1 MAEFRGNI
9 GTKILESETDR
20 KQTQVDWDLSIEFLA
35 GNQWM
40 RYDRRL
46 RDFLSVNNGQDGK
59 VTINLILNI
68 YRNMLSRL
76 AIAYPSIA
84 AMPSSPSTEDI
95 LKAKASE
102 TALRYYW
109 AEDDVKETI
118 EKSLEW
124 LLTTGTTAI
133 HTFYDS
139 GEKRVR
145 TVAHS
150 PYDLVFEPKINCP
163 DEAQWV
169 AIRTFHTK
177 TALKEAFPDV
187 SEFIEKAPETQ
198 YDASTWGDHKP
209 GNRLELYE
217 VYWRDGRHAFVLNNK
232 YLFKEKVDMPVF
244 PIQVI
249 RYTKVPG
256 QLWGLGLIRPLLELQ
271 AYYNKART
279 QMLMNVELMGNP
291 KWIVPKNSG
300 IPKGAFTNRPGEVIY
315 YNIAGGP
322 PQQLQA
328 APLPGYV
335 MDNVQRIHSEMGD
348 VAGVHSVSLGRRAV
362 GISSGKAI
370 DALSERDMSQLQI
383 TQSEIE
389 RGVRQMAKCVLAQM
403 KKFYKE
409 NKFMRMMDG
418 TGKVV
423 FHELKTMD
431 LVENPEVF
439 LEAGSLFR
447 YESGDRDAKIVEL
460 LQMGLI
466 DKGDALKELSFRTGN
481 SYITEKMQ
489 SMAHAQDI
497 VERAAKGFEV
507 EILRTDDLPV
517 FKDVFHKYMQSD
529 AFYDLPMER
538 QEYITEVLISIE
550 TFGMPDEA
558 FQQAAMTRKVFPRQS
573 PPGQVAEQAPGMLA
587 SSDSMMAQEQMA
599 REQLST
605 VSDKN
610 TVDLAQARQA
620 KGSEALMSPQ
630 KYGGTL

>member
-1 MAEFRGNI
+1 M
-9 GTKILESETDR
+9 
-20 KQTQVDWDLSIEFLA
+20 
-35 GNQWM
+35 
-40 RYDRRL
+40 
-46 RDFLSVNNGQDGK
+46 
-59 VTINLILNI
+59 
-68 YRNMLSRL
+68 
-76 AIAYPSIA
+76 
-84 AMPSSPSTEDI
+84 
-95 LKAKASE
+95 
-102 TALRYYW
+102 
-109 AEDDVKETI
+109 
-118 EKSLEW
+118 
-124 LLTTGTTAI
+124 
-133 HTFYDS
+133 
-139 GEKRVR
+139 
-145 TVAHS
+145 
-150 PYDLVFEPKINCP
+150 
-163 DEAQWV
+163 
-169 AIRTFHTK
+169 
-177 TALKEAFPDV
+177 
-187 SEFIEKAPETQ
+187 
-198 YDASTWGDHKP
+198 
-209 GNRLELYE
+209 
-217 VYWRDGRHAFVLNNK
+217 YWRDGRHAFVLNNK

-587 SSDSMMAQEQMA
+587 ASDSMMAQEQMA

>member
-1 MAEFRGNI
+1 MADFPGNI
-9 GTKILESETDR
+9 GAKIQESESDR
-20 KQTQVDWDLSIEFLA
+20 KKEQVDWDLSIEFLS

-40 RYDRRL
+40 RYDKRI
-46 RDFLSVNNGQDGK
+46 RDFLSVNTGQDAR

-84 AMPSSPSTEDI
+84 AMPASPSTEDI

-109 AEDDVKETI
+109 AEDDVKQTV
-118 EKSLEW
+118 EKALEW
-124 LLTTGTTAI
+124 LLTTGTAAF

-139 GEKRVR
+139 KEKCVR

-150 PYDLVFEPKINCP
+150 PYDVVFEPKVNCP
-163 DEAQWV
+163 NEAQWV

-177 TALKEAFPDV
+177 DSLKKAFPDYTQ
-187 SEFIEKAPETQ
+187 FIEKAPETQ
-198 YDASTWGDHKP
+198 YDASVWGDHKP

-217 VYWRDGRHAFVLNNK
+217 VYWRDGKHAFVLNNK
-232 YLFKEKVDMPVF
+232 YLFKEQAEMEMF
-244 PIQVI
+244 PIQVM
-249 RYTKVPG
+249 RYTRIPG

-300 IPKGAFTNRPGEVIY
+300 IPKGAFTNRPGEVIH

-322 PQQLQA
+322 PQQLPA

-370 DALSERDMSQLQI
+370 QALSERDMSQLQI
-383 TQSEIE
+383 TQAEVE
-389 RGVRQMAKCVLAQM
+389 RAVRNMAKCVLLQM
-403 KKFYKE
+403 KRYYRE
-409 NKFMRMMDG
+409 NKFMRMMDD
-418 TGKVV
+418 TGRVV
-423 FHELKTMD
+423 FHELKTSD

-447 YESGDRDAKIVEL
+447 HESGDRDAKIVEM

-466 DKGDALKELSFRTGN
+466 DKEDALKELSFRTGN
-481 SYITEKMQ
+481 AYITEKMQ
-489 SMAHAQDI
+489 SMAHAQDT
-497 VERAAKGFEV
+497 VERAAQGFEV
-507 EILRTDDLPV
+507 EILRSDDLPV
-517 FKDVFHKYMQSD
+517 FKEVFGKFMRSD
-529 AFYDLPMER
+529 EFYELPMER

-550 TFGMPDEA
+550 TFGMPEEA
-558 FQQAAMTRKVFPRQS
+558 FQQQAMMRKVFPRTT
-573 PPGQVAEQAPGMLA
+573 PPGQLGEQSAQMLA

-599 REQLST
+599 REQMKTGDAAS
-605 VSDKN
+605 S
-610 TVDLAQARQA
+610 VDLAQARQA
-620 KGSEALMSPQ
+620 KGSEALMTPQ
-630 KYGGTL
+630 KFGGAL

>member
-1 MAEFRGNI
+1 MTKFPDNMGS
-9 GTKILESETDR
+9 KILESENDR
-20 KQTQVDWDLSIEFLA
+20 KKEQVDWDLSIEFLS

-40 RYDRRL
+40 RYDRRIK
-46 RDFLSVNNGQDGK
+46 DFLSVGNGQDSR

-76 AIAYPSIA
+76 TIAYPSIA
-84 AMPSSPSTEDI
+84 AMPASPSTEDI
-95 LKAKASE
+95 LKAKSSE

-118 EKSLEW
+118 EKALEW
-124 LLTTGTTAI
+124 LLTTGTTAL

-150 PYDLVFEPKINCP
+150 PYDLVFEPKVNCP
-163 DEAQWV
+163 NEAQWV

-177 TALKEAFPDV
+177 EALKETFKDYTQ
-187 SEFIEKAPETQ
+187 FIDKAPETQ
-198 YDASTWGDHKP
+198 YDASVWGDHKP

-217 VYWRDGRHAFVLNNK
+217 IYWRDGRHAFVLNGK
-232 YLFKEKVDMPVF
+232 YLFKEHRKQRMF

-249 RYTKVPG
+249 RYTKIPG
-256 QLWGLGLIRPLLELQ
+256 QLWGLGLLRPLLELQ

-291 KWIVPKNSG
+291 KWIVPKNAG
-300 IPKGAFTNRPGEVIY
+300 IPKGSFTNRPGEVIY

-322 PQQLQA
+322 PTQMQA

-348 VAGVHSVSLGRRAV
+348 VAGIHSVSLGRRAV

-370 DALSERDMSQLQI
+370 QALSERDMSQLQI

-389 RGVRQMAKCVLAQM
+389 RGVRQMAKCVLLNM
-403 KKFYKE
+403 KQFYKE
-409 NKFMRMMDG
+409 NKFMRMMDD
-418 TGKVV
+418 TGRVI
-423 FHELKTMD
+423 FHELKSID
-431 LVENPEVF
+431 LVEDPEVF

-447 YESGDRDAKIVEL
+447 HESGDRDAKIVQL
-460 LQMGLI
+460 LEMGLI
-466 DKGDALKELSFRTGN
+466 DKEDALKEMSFRTGN
-481 SYITEKMQ
+481 SYVTEKMQ

-517 FKDVFHKYMQSD
+517 FKDVFHRYMQSE
-529 AFYDLPMER
+529 AFYELPLER
-538 QEYITEVLISIE
+538 QEYITEVLISVE
-550 TFGMPDEA
+550 TFGMPSEA
-558 FQQAAMTRKVFPRQS
+558 FQQAAMMRKVFPRQS
-573 PPGQVAEQAPGMLA
+573 PPGQVGEEAPGMLA
-587 SSDSMMAQEQMA
+587 SSDSMMAQDQMA
-599 REQLST
+599 REQMST
-605 VSDKN
+605 AQAAGA
-610 TVDLAQARQA
+610 VDLSQARQA
-620 KGSEALMSPQ
+620 KGAEALMSPQ
-630 KYGGTL
+630 KFGGTL

>member
-1 MAEFRGNI
+1 MAEFPPNI
-9 GTKILESETDR
+9 GKKIQESESDR
-20 KQTQVDWDLSIEFLA
+20 KKVQVDWDLSIEFLS

-40 RYDRRL
+40 RYDRRI
-46 RDFLSVNNGQDGK
+46 RDFLTIGTGQDTR
-59 VTINLILNI
+59 VTVNLLLNI

-76 AIAYPSIA
+76 AIAYPSMV
-84 AMPSSPSTEDI
+84 AMPASPSTEDI

-109 AEDDVKETI
+109 AEDNVRGTI
-118 EKSLEW
+118 EQALEW
-124 LLTTGTTAI
+124 LLTTGTTAL
-133 HTFYDS
+133 HTYFDS
-139 GEKRVR
+139 VTKSVT

-150 PYDLVFEPKINCP
+150 PYDVVFEPKINSP
-163 DEAQWV
+163 DEAQWI

-177 TALKEAFPDV
+177 EALKKAYPDV
-187 SEFIEKAPETQ
+187 SQFIEKAPETQ
-198 YDASTWGDHKP
+198 YDASVWGEHKP

-232 YLFKEKVDMPVF
+232 YLFKESLKLKIF
-244 PIQVI
+244 PIQII
-249 RYTKVPG
+249 RYTRVPS
-256 QLWGLGLIRPLLELQ
+256 QLWGLGLLRPLLELQ

-300 IPKGAFTNRPGEVIY
+300 IPKGAFTNRPGEIIY

-322 PQQLQA
+322 PTQLQA

-348 VAGVHSVSLGRRAV
+348 VAGIHSVSLGRRAV

-383 TQSEIE
+383 TQAGIE
-389 RGVRQMAKCVLAQM
+389 AAVRKMAKCVLSQM
-403 KKFYKE
+403 KVYYNE
-409 NKFMRMMDG
+409 SKFMRMMDD
-418 TGKVV
+418 TGQVV
-423 FHELKTMD
+423 FHELKTTD
-431 LVENPEVF
+431 LMENPEIF

-447 YESGDRDAKIVEL
+447 HESGDRDRKIVEL

-466 DKGDALKELSFRTGN
+466 DKEDALKELSFRTGN
-481 SYITEKMQ
+481 SFVTDKMQ
-489 SMAHAQDI
+489 AMAHAQDI
-497 VERAAKGFEV
+497 LKRAAAGYEV

-517 FKDVFHKYMQSD
+517 FKDVFHKFMQSD
-529 AFYDLPMER
+529 GFYELDEER

-550 TFGMPDEA
+550 TFGLGDEA
-558 FQQAAMTRKVFPRQS
+558 FQQAAMMRKVFPRQS
-573 PPGQVAEQAPGMLA
+573 PPGQVAENAPGMLA
-587 SSDSMMAQEQMA
+587 AADSPMTQEQLA

-605 VSDKN
+605 VGDKN

>member
-1 MAEFRGNI
+1 MAEFPPNI
-9 GTKILESETDR
+9 GAKILEGENDR
-20 KQTQVDWDLSIEFLA
+20 KKIQVDWDLSIEFLS

-40 RYDRRL
+40 RYDRRI
-46 RDFLSVNNGQDGK
+46 RDFLSVNNGQDAR

-84 AMPSSPSTEDI
+84 AMPASPSTEDI

-118 EKSLEW
+118 EKGLEW
-124 LLTTGTTAI
+124 LLTTGTTI
-133 HTFYDS
+133 LHTYYDS
-139 GEKRVR
+139 GEQCVR

-150 PYDLVFEPKINCP
+150 PYDVVFEPKVNCP
-163 DEAQWV
+163 NEAQWV

-177 TALKEAFPDV
+177 KALQKAFPDV
-187 SEFIEKAPETQ
+187 SKFIAEAPETQ
-198 YDASTWGDHKP
+198 YDASVWGDHKP

-217 VYWRDGRHAFVLNNK
+217 IYWRDGRHAFVLNNK
-232 YLFKEKVDMPVF
+232 YLFKEETKSKIF

-249 RYTKVPG
+249 RYTKIPG
-256 QLWGLGLIRPLLELQ
+256 QLWGLGLLRPLLELQ

-279 QMLMNVELMGNP
+279 QMLLNVELMGNP

-389 RGVRQMAKCVLAQM
+389 RAVRQMARCVLGQM
-403 KKFYKE
+403 KTYYKE

-418 TGKVV
+418 TGRVV
-423 FHELKTMD
+423 FHELKTTD
-431 LVENPEVF
+431 LMENPEVF

-447 YESGDRDAKIVEL
+447 HESGDRDAKVVEL

-466 DKGDALKELSFRTGN
+466 DKEDALKELSFRTGN

-489 SMAHAQDI
+489 AMAHAQDI
-497 VERAAKGFEV
+497 LERASKGYEV
-507 EILRTDDLPV
+507 EILRTDDLAV
-517 FKDVFHKYMQSD
+517 FKDVFHKFMQSE
-529 AFYDLPMER
+529 AFYEMDLER

-550 TFGMPDEA
+550 TFGMGDEA

-573 PPGQVAEQAPGMLA
+573 PPSQVEDQAPGMLA
-587 SSDSMMAQEQMA
+587 ASDSPMAQEQMA

-605 VSDKN
+605 AADKS

-620 KGSEALMSPQ
+620 KGAEALMSPQ
-630 KYGGTL
+630 KYGGAL